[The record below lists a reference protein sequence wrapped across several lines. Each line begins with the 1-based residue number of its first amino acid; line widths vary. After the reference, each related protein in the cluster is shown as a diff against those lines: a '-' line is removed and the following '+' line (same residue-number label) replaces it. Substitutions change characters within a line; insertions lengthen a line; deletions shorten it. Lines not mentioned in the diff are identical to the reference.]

1 MNQTS
6 NHTPTISPRLTI
18 RLAAIGSVLLIA
30 LLLWLYLSQP
40 FGDFWTDKIT
50 DTLILGTAVAAAS
63 AGSKFTSQ
71 FQQDEAPRRV
81 WFMFS
86 LGLWFWVAGEIG
98 GMIDDALYW
107 YTEYP
112 GMTAADIGWLGGY
125 AFIGL
130 SLYYQYRLIFGKNN
144 KRGTRYYLGLLLI
157 ALAAA
162 ALLTNAAIRTGLGRG
177 YAWPVLFVTI
187 LYPVFDMMDGIG
199 ALYLSFLFGRG
210 HWIRPWWGMILFAI
224 SDTVNIFYWLGGYDL
239 LPEALHLPLDL
250 ISLFFYMASYL
261 VMAISFLSLFYMSHY
276 GKASGLLAQEKN
288 RA

>member
-6 NHTPTISPRLTI
+6 NHTPKISPRLTI
-18 RLAAIGSVLLIA
+18 RLAAIGSVFLIA
-30 LLLWLYLSQP
+30 LVLWLYQSQP
-40 FGDFWTDKIT
+40 FGDFWTDKVT
-50 DTLILGTAVAAAS
+50 DTLILATAVAAAT
-63 AGSKFTSQ
+63 AGTKFTSQ
-71 FQQDEAPRRV
+71 FHPDEAPRRV

-130 SLYYQYRLIFGKNN
+130 SLYYQYRLIFGRNN
-144 KRGTRYYLGLLLI
+144 KRGTRYYLVLLLI

-162 ALLTNAAIRTGLGRG
+162 AVLTNAAIRTGLGG
-177 YAWPVLFVTI
+177 DYAWPVLFITI
-187 LYPVFDMMDGIG
+187 LYPVFDMMNGIG

-224 SDTVNIFYWLGGYDL
+224 SDTINIFYWLGGYDL
-239 LPEALHLPLDL
+239 LPTALHLPLDL

-276 GKASGLLAQEKN
+276 GKASGLLAQDKK